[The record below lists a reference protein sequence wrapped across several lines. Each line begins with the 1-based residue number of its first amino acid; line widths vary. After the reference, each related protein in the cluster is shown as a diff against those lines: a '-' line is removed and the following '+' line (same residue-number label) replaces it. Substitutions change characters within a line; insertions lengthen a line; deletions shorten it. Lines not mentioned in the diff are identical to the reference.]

1 MFLNESFI
9 DNGGMMSMTV
19 DGYSDENF
27 LYHPGFIGGTW
38 VKDLFQPKKAEND
51 RYNDEYAEQKA
62 NCDYAPDDSCADL
75 QDCKN
80 YFQNI
85 INNNGGNSR
94 VPKRKRKAA
103 KNHMDKVNGYIAA
116 RECDGAT
123 SGIDEAQNQVIVY
136 EKELEELKY
145 QREQDRLQS
154 EKEFSQ
160 MMEMNRLQSE
170 RDKKM
175 MMYVGLGLAG
185 VVVVS
190 LITRK

>member
-9 DNGGMMSMTV
+9 DNGSMMSTA
-19 DGYSDENF
+19 DIEGFSDENF
-27 LYHPGFIGGTW
+27 LNHPGW
-38 VKDLFQPKKAEND
+38 LKDLFQPGKAED
-51 RYNDEYAEQKA
+51 ERYDDEYAEQKA

-85 INNNGGNSR
+85 INNNGGNTR

-103 KNHMDKVNGYIAA
+103 KKHMDKVKGYIAA
-116 RECDGAT
+116 RECDGVT
-123 SGIDEAQNQVIVY
+123 SGLDQAQTQVITY
-136 EKELEELKY
+136 EKELEAIKL
-145 QREQDRLQS
+145 QNEQERLRAEQ
-154 EKEFSQ
+154 EFAQ
-160 MMEMNRLQSE
+160 MMEMNRLQSD

-185 VVVVS
+185 VVVIS